1 MSKAATLA
9 LVGIERGEGVVSGVQ
24 KVTQY
29 IESQE
34 NRLAAANTIITGL
47 GGRSE
52 NQSDRARII
61 AKTMVAQVM
70 GHKAPDQAVARAKA
84 DKMLADEP
92 YLARDKIAAE
102 AGAEKVD
109 AKPTKTGR
117 RKGSRNEK
125 HAMADAF
132 VEANKDKF
140 TDRGDFTRALA
151 AHLGTNYAGAYFYMK
166 RAEDKFGVKL
176 TARKGRKPKAVVA
189 E

>member
-1 MSKAATLA
+1 MSKAAVLES
-9 LVGIERGEGVVSGVQ
+9 VGVSREDGVVAAVQ
-24 KVTQY
+24 KVDAF
-29 IESQE
+29 IVDSE
-34 NRLAAANTIITGL
+34 NKLAAANSIITGL

-61 AKTMVAQVM
+61 AKTMVAQVV
-70 GHKAPDQAVARAKA
+70 GHKAPDQTLAREKA
-84 DKMLADEP
+84 DKMLTAEP

-102 AGAEKVD
+102 VGATKAD
-109 AKPTKTGR
+109 KPSKTGR

-151 AHLGTNYAGAYFYMK
+151 THLGTNYAGAYFYMK
-166 RAEDKFGVKL
+166 RAEKKFGVKL
-176 TARKGRKPKAVVA
+176 TARKGRKPKAKV